1 MRSSD
6 NLSMHTSIRLC
17 ICKGV
22 CAHFQVRARL
32 NKQSPVASM
41 VPLLLKRTTFTGPL
55 CSVRVLKRGG
65 EALISVSA
73 SRAQARLQILAL
85 PSEPPVANR
94 LPPAWTCTEKMGCP
108 AQWMTGRHD
117 QGHTTM
123 RNITDLGEQYID
135 QNVAPSW
142 LHQGSL
148 STSIARP
155 ATWRLRQLPAP
166 WYQSM
171 SPATDATD
179 PISGYRM

>member
-41 VPLLLKRTTFTGPL
+41 VPLLLKRTTLTGPL

-85 PSEPPVANR
+85 PSEPPVAKR

-108 AQWMTGRHD
+108 AQWMTGQQRHD
-117 QGHTTM
+117 QGHSTM
-123 RNITDLGEQYID
+123 RNVTDLGGQ
-135 QNVAPSW
+135 
-142 LHQGSL
+142 
-148 STSIARP
+148 
-155 ATWRLRQLPAP
+155 
-166 WYQSM
+166 
-171 SPATDATD
+171 
-179 PISGYRM
+179 